1 MEYGQFFLPP
11 KELGIEGNR
20 YDRPPEMVKKYFEW
34 YIKEIPNRM
43 KIFQEYLDSNNANVV
58 LDYSE
63 ESLSKLW
70 SYMVDITEYREIRED
85 ELKEYYPEGFYTDE
99 ERQELKKEAKTITT
113 KTQLIALD
121 VGAYFGEVLIRNN
134 PTLRWDY
141 FTKPNNHMDAN
152 TPVIVMF
159 TDATMDPT
167 NIVRNCLWRNNKN
180 RLMEVYYIWKKKVL
194 TTEYSEYGVK
204 YTIEAK
210 GKDRVFKIHKKK

>member
-11 KELGIEGNR
+11 KELGAEVDR
-20 YDRPPEMVKKYFEW
+20 YDRTPEMVKNIFEW

-85 ELKEYYPEGFYTDE
+85 ELKEYYPEKFYTDE

-113 KTQLIALD
+113 KTQLVALD

-141 FTKPNNHMDAN
+141 FTKPKKFMDAKH
-152 TPVIVMF
+152 PVIVMF

-180 RLMEVYYIWKKKVL
+180 ELTKTYYLWKEKVL
-194 TTEYSEYGVK
+194 TTEYSKYVVE

>member
-1 MEYGQFFLPP
+1 
-11 KELGIEGNR
+11 
-20 YDRPPEMVKKYFEW
+20 
-34 YIKEIPNRM
+34 
-43 KIFQEYLDSNNANVV
+43 
-58 LDYSE
+58 
-63 ESLSKLW
+63 
-70 SYMVDITEYREIRED
+70 MVDITEYREMTKE
-85 ELKEYYPEGFYTDE
+85 ELKRRYPEKFYTDE
-99 ERQELKKEAKTITT
+99 ERKELKKEAKTIIT
-113 KTQLIALD
+113 KTKLIALD

-141 FTKPNNHMDAN
+141 FTKPNNYMDAK

-167 NIVRNCLWRNNKN
+167 NIVLNALKRNNKN
-180 RLMEVYYIWKKKVL
+180 ELTKTYYLWKEKVL